1 LGCRV
6 LEEIKRILFD
16 KFDFGEFVWNNL
28 GDSHAGFDV
37 EDVVSGVVEDDS
49 DFSLVIGIDC
59 SGCVEDDDSE
69 FGAESASGADL
80 NFIAIRNVDFDSGL
94 ENFDLSWFERDTL
107 CSSICDV
114 EPG

>member
-1 LGCRV
+1 
-6 LEEIKRILFD
+6 
-16 KFDFGEFVWNNL
+16 
-28 GDSHAGFDV
+28 
-37 EDVVSGVVEDDS
+37 
-49 DFSLVIGIDC
+49 
-59 SGCVEDDDSE
+59 
-69 FGAESASGADL
+69 L